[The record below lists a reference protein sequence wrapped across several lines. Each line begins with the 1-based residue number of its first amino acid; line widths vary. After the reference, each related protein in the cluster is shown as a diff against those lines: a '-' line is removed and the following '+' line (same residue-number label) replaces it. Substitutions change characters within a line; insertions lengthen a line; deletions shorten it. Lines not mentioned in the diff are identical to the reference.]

1 MIDQHNNDIEY
12 ESIREKDIPKIA
24 QMIARNFDGP
34 FKKWQFLLEAYSVWT
49 STTQLEYRYRKF
61 ILGKERQHLMLV
73 AKMKGEAIGYIE
85 VGLIPLE
92 KKRREQGETL
102 LDTSWDQELPRDTMY
117 PHIGNLV
124 VDNEFRRKGIALSL
138 MNQAINKSIEWGTTC
153 VFCAVETDNTPASNL
168 YINKLGFQVFL
179 LEKKDESDFFNP
191 LKQDRYILLKRID
204 NQKAETFSETKM
216 MKSIEDSS

>member
-1 MIDQHNNDIEY
+1 M
-12 ESIREKDIPKIA
+12 
-24 QMIARNFDGP
+24 
-34 FKKWQFLLEAYSVWT
+34 
-49 STTQLEYRYRKF
+49 
-61 ILGKERQHLMLV
+61 
-73 AKMKGEAIGYIE
+73 YIYIYIY
-85 VGLIPLE
+85 V
-92 KKRREQGETL
+92 
-102 LDTSWDQELPRDTMY
+102 S
-117 PHIGNLV
+117 N
-124 VDNEFRRKGIALSL
+124 RKGIALSL